1 MSMREIY
8 TNSFPLPEVD
18 VPEFKT
24 PATVLSKWERFKRNF
39 GLKYR
44 PSLAYALLVNILFIV
59 AILVL
64 TWVSVAFEGL
74 FNPLTMLGLFSLPML
89 LSLYD
94 VLCLL
99 EQEQEK
105 EAARKKN
112 QSIIKKYRK
121 GVMRDAINKK

>member
-1 MSMREIY
+1 MREIY
-8 TNSFPLPEVD
+8 TNSIPLPEVD